1 MLIEKNGVTRNIDE
15 KRFAYY
21 KVRGYVPKKAKPAK
35 EVPQPKQEK
44 TSEETAKLKQGKE

>member
-21 KVRGYVPKKAKPAK
+21 KARGYAPKKVKPEK
-35 EVPQPKQEK
+35 EAPQPKQ
-44 TSEETAKLKQGKE
+44 GKE

>member
-21 KVRGYVPKKAKPAK
+21 KARGYAA
-35 EVPQPKQEK
+35 KQEK
-44 TSEETAKLKQGKE
+44 PTKEAAKPKQGKE